1 MTLHPLAYIAIASVL
16 FSTGGLFIKL
26 TSLSAFELAAA
37 RSLVAGIAVALIT
50 RRDGFQ
56 INPVTAI
63 ASMLYAALL
72 LLFVVATKLT
82 TSANAIFLQFTAPV
96 YVLLLEPLMFRE
108 RYKLRDF
115 LVVFACIGG
124 MSLFFVGKLQPND
137 WSGNLAALASGVCF
151 ALFMLLLRHPQTR
164 AVNRAASVIYG
175 NFLLAALAAI
185 ALVVAP
191 EWTASGNP
199 LRFGDV
205 LIVLYLGIVQIAIAY
220 TFFTLGIARGAR
232 SLDAG
237 IVGYI
242 EPLLNPVW
250 VFLVVGERPARPALI
265 GGAIIISAVVIHA
278 LWGARANTK
287 LKMHS
292 EKLPVG

>member
-26 TSLSAFELAAA
+26 TGLSAFELAAA
-37 RSLVAGIAVALIT
+37 RSLVAGIAVAIIT
-50 RRDGFQ
+50 RQDGFRF
-56 INPVTAI
+56 NPITAI
-63 ASMLYAALL
+63 AAILYAALL

-96 YVLLLEPLMFRE
+96 YVLLLEPLMYRE

-115 LVVFACIGG
+115 LVVAACIGG
-124 MSLFFVGKLQPND
+124 MSLFFVGKLQPSD
-137 WSGNLAALASGVCF
+137 WEGNIAALASGVCF

-175 NFLLAALAAI
+175 NLLLAALAGA
-185 ALVVAP
+185 ALVIAP
-191 EWTASGNP
+191 ELTTSGSRVQ
-199 LRFGDV
+199 LRDV

-242 EPLLNPVW
+242 EPLLNPLW
-250 VFLVVGERPARPALI
+250 VFLAIRERPLPPALA
-265 GGAIIISAVVIHA
+265 GGAIIITAVVVHA
-278 LWGARANTK
+278 LWGARAKRRMMNA
-287 LKMHS
+287 
-292 EKLPVG
+292 ER